1 MRWSRPPLGSDADP
15 ARAPDLA
22 SRFPGWARLIAAQA
36 RRMTGLEATVRALG
50 DRVAHDPDLAAALHE
65 VLSSVTAIASASA
78 ILVGRD
84 PVEPDWQARF
94 QRNIHEDSRR
104 LAAAAEGLVRWLD
117 TAAAP
122 VGALLPQDEVAAWL
136 DARGHHLA
144 EFEAGTSP
152 ATARSGDLPAD
163 APVSPAARALARV
176 HLDRYR
182 EDARRLPLSVLTDAV
197 RRVGLD
203 PARLAPEV
211 DVDLACLLRR
221 LATLPR
227 EIAGADVGL
236 AVCDASGA
244 LLLHREIAGFAVMRG
259 AAGCPLLPLFR
270 ALLQPLAPVV
280 ARVEMPGRPPRLFRA
295 WAVAS
300 PVGRAGFDAPPR
312 VEATM
317 LVLPEAAGGDRGHPE
332 PDAIA
337 AGPGCRVCP
346 RPDCAARREPS
357 ILGAAL

>member
-1 MRWSRPPLGSDADP
+1 MA
-15 ARAPDLA
+15 
-22 SRFPGWARLIAAQA
+22 
-36 RRMTGLEATVRALG
+36 GLEATVRALT

-65 VLSSVTAIASASA
+65 VLTSVTAIASASA
-78 ILVGRD
+78 ILTGRERVD
-84 PVEPDWQARF
+84 ADWQARF

-117 TAAAP
+117 AAAAP
-122 VGALLPQDEVAAWL
+122 VGALLPRDEVAAWL
-136 DARGHHLA
+136 DARGHHLPEA
-144 EFEAGTSP
+144 EAGSSAAAAGP
-152 ATARSGDLPAD
+152 EDLPPD
-163 APVSPAARALARV
+163 APASPEARALARAHV
-176 HLDRYR
+176 DRYR
-182 EDARRLPLSVLTDAV
+182 DDARRLPLAMLTEAV
-197 RRVGLD
+197 AQVGLE
-203 PARLAPEV
+203 PARLAEML

-221 LATLPR
+221 IATLPR
-227 EIAGADVGL
+227 AVAGSDVGL

-259 AAGCPLLPLFR
+259 AAGCPLLPLFQ
-270 ALLQPLAPVV
+270 ALSQPLSPVV
-280 ARVEMPGRPPRLFRA
+280 ARIEMPGRPPRRYRA
-295 WAVAS
+295 WAVAA

-317 LVLPEAAGGDRGHPE
+317 LVLPEAAGADREDRE